1 MEWVLLSLVIIAS
14 AFGATGGVVYY
25 YHRFY
30 DRFVQQRLLQEK
42 QLEIYEDIVCLMS
55 NVKATLD
62 YTSGDETLR
71 QWKAAL
77 MEPIREILRKSYQ
90 WSVFLPEG
98 VTDLTSEYASKI
110 ARSLARLDN
119 VTTDNM
125 QVAAEI
131 IAEVEQ
137 VEEKAAKALLQK
149 IREAVGVTN

>member
-71 QWKAAL
+71 QWKLAL

-98 VTDLTSEYASKI
+98 VSDLTAEYASKI
-110 ARSLARLDN
+110 AHSLNRLDT
-119 VTTDNM
+119 VTVDNM
-125 QVAAEI
+125 QAAAEI
-131 IAEVEQ
+131 IAEVERL
-137 VEEKAAKALLQK
+137 EETAAKALHQK
-149 IREAVGVTN
+149 IREAIGVVD